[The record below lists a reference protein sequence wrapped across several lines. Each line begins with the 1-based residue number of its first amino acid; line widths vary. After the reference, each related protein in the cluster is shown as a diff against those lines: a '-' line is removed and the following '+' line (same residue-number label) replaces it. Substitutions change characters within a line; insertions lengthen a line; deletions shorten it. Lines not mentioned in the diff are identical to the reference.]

1 MRRNAMK
8 FVTNIAGLMAAVYL
22 WLPLSAH
29 ADEALIAVAAN
40 FDETVAELKTEF
52 EARSQHRITV
62 TTGSTGSLYAQIV
75 NGAPYD
81 LFLAADQARPLLLEK
96 SGDGVDGSRFTF
108 ATGRLALWS
117 ADSALIQA
125 DLQTTLAQTEIVALA
140 IPNPALAPYGIAS
153 RETLQSLQMWETLRR
168 KIVMGENA
176 GQTHALIATGNA
188 QAGFVALS
196 MVIAHAGNPAS
207 SYLPVPEEL
216 HAPIRQD
223 AVLLRHGRSNSA
235 AMDFLTYLRSDEGR
249 AVIKASG
256 YGVD

>member
-1 MRRNAMK
+1 MK
-8 FVTNIAGLMAAVYL
+8 FVTPFAVFMTVIFL
-22 WLPLSAH
+22 LLPPSAY
-29 ADEALIAVAAN
+29 ANEALIAVATN
-40 FDETVAELKTEF
+40 FNETVAELKTNF
-52 EARSQHRITV
+52 EARSQHQITV

-81 LFLAADQARPLLLEK
+81 VFLAADQERPMLLEK
-96 SGDGVDGSRFTF
+96 SGDAVDGSRFTF
-108 ATGRLALWS
+108 ASGRLALWS
-117 ADSALIQA
+117 ADPALIQV
-125 DLQTTLAQTEIVALA
+125 DLPTTLAQTEIVALA

-153 RETLQSLQMWETLRR
+153 RETLQSLQIWETLRR

-176 GQTHALIATGNA
+176 GQTHTLIATGNA

-196 MVIAHAGNPAS
+196 MVLGHRETPGS
-207 SYLPVPEEL
+207 SYLPVPEGL
-216 HAPIRQD
+216 YAPIRQD

-235 AMDFLTYLRSDEGR
+235 AIDFLKYLRSSEGR